1 MKEENRD
8 QLKAAIDQLPQY
20 KAGPEIWDQLETV
33 LDQDA
38 SEQENELKLQVSTAL
53 LPTYEAPRSVWSRLE
68 RQLAGK
74 QRPLWLGRIAAAVVV
89 LAAVGGLLVWQ
100 WPAEIQAPVTEQINP
115 QPSLDLPVAESMGM
129 SVLREQEAELIS
141 CLEQH
146 TDWTKIQTGASFKR
160 LQALLAAD
168 SLGEAGLAE
177 REVEQEEIVAE
188 LQGQYCE

>member
-20 KAGPEIWDQLETV
+20 KAGPEIWDQLEAA

-38 SEQENELKLQVSTAL
+38 SAKDNELKLEVSTAL
-53 LPTYEAPRSVWSRLE
+53 LPTYEAPPSVWNRLE
-68 RQLAGK
+68 RQLTGK

-100 WPAEIQAPVTEQINP
+100 WPAEVQIPISEQTNQ
-115 QPSLDLPVAESMGM
+115 QPSLDLPVAEAMGM

-146 TDWTKIQTGASFKR
+146 RDWGEIQAGESFKR
-160 LQALLAAD
+160 LQALLVAD
-168 SLGEAGLAE
+168 SLEETGLAE
-177 REVEQEEIVAE
+177 RETEQKEIITALRGE
-188 LQGQYCE
+188 YCE